1 MSTDGYYF
9 QISLQH
15 FFRPPFCNNDY
26 FRIRKILRFR
36 KKGIEKGRNT
46 TWLVN
51 RTSPVKMQPVFLFRN
66 AFRYL
71 SLRRL
76 IVSSLLIFSAC
87 HLRYTPIDY
96 SVVVRN
102 FRTLV
107 IVHYIADNIKQNTVV
122 FRGKNMNLCDIN
134 MITRNIGIIRQ

>member
-1 MSTDGYYF
+1 
-9 QISLQH
+9 
-15 FFRPPFCNNDY
+15 
-26 FRIRKILRFR
+26 
-36 KKGIEKGRNT
+36 
-46 TWLVN
+46 
-51 RTSPVKMQPVFLFRN
+51 MQPVFLFRN

-102 FRTLV
+102 SRTLD

-122 FRGKNMNLCDIN
+122 FRGKKMNLCGIN
-134 MITRNIGIIRQ
+134 MTMQDIDIVQLKQYAT

>member
-1 MSTDGYYF
+1 MFTDGYCF

-15 FFRPPFCNNDY
+15 FFCPPFFDNDY
-26 FRIRKILRFR
+26 FRIYKILQFR

-46 TWLVN
+46 IWLVN

-71 SLRRL
+71 SFRRL

-102 FRTLV
+102 FRTLD
-107 IVHYIADNIKQNTVV
+107 IVHYIAQKFKQKTVV